1 MQAIIEWFSTFS
13 GTIGSL
19 IEYVVGVIEDIVE
32 MVIMLGYAA
41 ADLPALLGFLP
52 SPIVVL
58 LGSFL
63 TAAILYKVLGRE
75 G

>member
-1 MQAIIEWFSTFS
+1 MQDIIDWFVEVSE
-13 GTIGSL
+13 TITDL
-19 IEYVVGVIEDIVE
+19 IDYVVGVIEDIVE
-32 MVIMLGYAA
+32 MVEMLGTAA
-41 ADLPALLGFLP
+41 SDLPEILCFLP
-52 SPIVVL
+52 PPVTVL